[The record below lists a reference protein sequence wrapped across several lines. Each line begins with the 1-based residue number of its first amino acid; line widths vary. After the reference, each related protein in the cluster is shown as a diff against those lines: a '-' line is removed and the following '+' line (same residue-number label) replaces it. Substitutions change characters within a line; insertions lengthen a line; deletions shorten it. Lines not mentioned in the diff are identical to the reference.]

1 MNQTDSKIAKL
12 LRKQGVLE
20 PFEYQSALDYA
31 SDRKRKFHMALLDL
45 GLVSEEKVV
54 TAVSQVTGMP
64 KVALEKMKV
73 DLDALQALSG
83 EFCAVNEVYPC
94 AVRDQGKTLWL
105 AMADPTDIKVR
116 NAARAQSGME
126 IRPLVGRPS
135 EISRHIQDRYI
146 DQQNQDEEYVVGA
159 IDLSLSE
166 EEEQEEEFKIT
177 DMSGSTAVKH
187 TGDIQSAAKPMP
199 HATTSQ
205 KNLGSKPQAT
215 EAVSPKLH
223 KRVDR
228 LIEYQI
234 KAERIFRGFV
244 RLLVDKGLISADEF
258 RDRMNK

>member
-1 MNQTDSKIAKL
+1 MNQTDSKIARL

-20 PFEYQSALDYA
+20 QFEYQSALDYT
-31 SDRKRKFHMALLDL
+31 SDRKRKFHLALLDL

-54 TAVSQVTGMP
+54 AAVSQVTGLP
-64 KVALEKMKV
+64 KVSLKKMKV

-126 IRPLVGRPS
+126 IRSLVGRLS
-135 EISRHIQDRYI
+135 EIKKHIQDRYT
-146 DQQNQDEEYVVGA
+146 DQQDQGEQFVVGA

-166 EEEQEEEFKIT
+166 EEEEEFKIT

-187 TGDIQSAAKPMP
+187 RRDIDPPVRPMP
-199 HATTSQ
+199 HATTSHQ
-205 KNLGSKPQAT
+205 KLDSKSTPTDQ
-215 EAVSPKLH
+215 VSPKLD
-223 KRVDR
+223 KRVDQ

-234 KAERIFRGFV
+234 KAEKIFRSVV
-244 RLLVDKGLISADEF
+244 RLLVDKGLFTAGEF
-258 RDRMNK
+258 RDRMKK